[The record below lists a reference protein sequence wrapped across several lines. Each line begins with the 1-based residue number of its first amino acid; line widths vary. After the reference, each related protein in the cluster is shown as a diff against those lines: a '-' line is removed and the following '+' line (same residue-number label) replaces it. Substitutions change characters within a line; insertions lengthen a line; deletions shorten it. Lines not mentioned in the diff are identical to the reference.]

1 MSKINPSEAINGMIG
16 PSASPK
22 NERIDTKD
30 AFAGIKTSV
39 IKPAASIPDMTP
51 KVSNT
56 PADSEKKRRNGK
68 QKAND
73 DNLKRLTFWGDERQW
88 EWIADYA
95 YTTRQSVKD
104 VMYQIIEDFQSS
116 KDNVKLEHRP
126 IRRPKFR
133 RKK

>member
-1 MSKINPSEAINGMIG
+1 MSKINTSEAINGMIG

-30 AFAGIKTSV
+30 AFAGINTAV
-39 IKPAASIPDMTP
+39 IKPAASIPDTTQ
-51 KVSNT
+51 KVSNN

-88 EWIADYA
+88 EWISDYA
-95 YTTRQSVKD
+95 FTTRQSVKD
-104 VMYQIIEDFQSS
+104 VMYQIIEEFQSS
-116 KDNVKLEHRP
+116 KANTELKHRP
-126 IRRPKFR
+126 VRRTRR